1 MLHLLRYLSLFYLSG
16 RMFCFSFISV
26 NKIRSISFDLCAYKQ
41 KDDTSSKGKQQYF
54 PIENNKQKNQSLK
67 TKKTGQYISESIDSL
82 EKQVSWKYG
91 NSVSNFEEEEEN
103 EKEIIASIKPLPKSR
118 GPNTVKYFQR
128 KLTGAPVDKATSVK
142 LSSIKLNQND
152 QNPPNVIDDIVDS
165 DDFGEGEDDDY
176 DFDHKIDLSSTPKE
190 STPRESYRLRPPVP
204 VNPELIKSQEN
215 KLKIAQEKDLA
226 KKEKIALKR
235 TLEKTQ
241 FQKFEF
247 DSIDFFNKNSS
258 LEIFTTKTFS
268 EIGVTN
274 TIALKNLENM
284 AIFAPTK
291 IQESTIPMLQSG
303 KDLLIQVTTHF
314 ICNYT
319 LIYTLFIKFIYKS

>member
-1 MLHLLRYLSLFYLSG
+1 MLHLLRYLSLLYLSSQV
-16 RMFCFSFISV
+16 FCFSFISV
-26 NKIRSISFDLCAYKQ
+26 NKIRSIAFDLWAYKQ
-41 KDDTSSKGKQQYF
+41 KDDTSSKDKQQYF
-54 PIENNKQKNQSLK
+54 PNENKKQKNQSSK
-67 TKKTGQYISESIDSL
+67 TKKTGQHVSESIDSL

-118 GPNTVKYFQR
+118 GPNTLKFFQR
-128 KLTGAPVDKATSVK
+128 KLTGVPIDKSSSVK

-152 QNPPNVIDDIVDS
+152 KNPPNTIDDIVDS
-165 DDFGEGEDDDY
+165 DNVGDDEDYDY
-176 DFDHKIDLSSTPKE
+176 DFDHKIDLGSTPKE
-190 STPRESYRLRPPVP
+190 NTPKESYRLRPPAP
-204 VNPELIKSQEN
+204 VNPELIKAQEN
-215 KLKIAQEKDLA
+215 KLKVAEEKDLA

-235 TLEKTQ
+235 SLEKTQ

-247 DSIDFFNKNSS
+247 DSIEFFNKNSS

-274 TIALKNLENM
+274 TVALKNLENM

-303 KDLLIQVTTHF
+303 RDLLIQVTTHF
-314 ICNYT
+314 ICNYIRDN
-319 LIYTLFIKFIYKS
+319 LHSFH

>member
-1 MLHLLRYLSLFYLSG
+1 V
-16 RMFCFSFISV
+16 FCFSFISV
-26 NKIRSISFDLCAYKQ
+26 NKIRPISFDLCAYKQ
-41 KDDTSSKGKQQYF
+41 KDDTSSKGNQQYS
-54 PIENNKQKNQSLK
+54 PIEINKQKNQSLK

-128 KLTGAPVDKATSVK
+128 KLIGAPVDKATSVK

-152 QNPPNVIDDIVDS
+152 QNSPKVIDDIVDS
-165 DDFGEGEDDDY
+165 DSDNFGEDEDDDY
-176 DFDHKIDLSSTPKE
+176 DFDHKIDLSSTAK
-190 STPRESYRLRPPVP
+190 ESYRLRPPAP
-204 VNPELIKSQEN
+204 VNPELIKAQEN

-258 LEIFTTKTFS
+258 LEIFSTKTFS

-284 AIFAPTK
+284 AIFSPTK

-314 ICNYT
+314 LCNYT
-319 LIYTLFIKFIYKS
+319 SIILFSLNLYINPNIFKF